1 MPATGLESTGSNLQ
15 RRLFRAVR
23 KVADAYDLF
32 LVLVLLLQANKNGQ
46 SSSKKGGSAVTA
58 ALSNPFVLFLILVV
72 LTMAFDDS
80 DD

>member
-1 MPATGLESTGSNLQ
+1 MPATDLASTGSSLQ
-15 RRLFRAVR
+15 RRLLRAVR
-23 KVADAYDLF
+23 KVTDACDLF
-32 LVLVLLLQANKNGQ
+32 LILVLLLQANKNGQ
-46 SSSKKGGSAVTA
+46 SSPKQGGSIVTA